1 MRRYNLFSNYTNKKT
16 KRSVKNNY
24 RTIENKI
31 IATYRDKDFFD
42 GNRSNGYGGYSYD
55 GRWKKYAKK
64 IIKRYKL
71 SNKSKVLHI
80 NSEKG
85 FILNDIKEVLPGIQV
100 FGTENSKYAIKKTL
114 KKVKPNIYFAEP
126 TNLPFQNNY
135 FDFALAIGVVYALSL
150 TNAIKCL
157 KEIIRV
163 SKNKS
168 FINLGS
174 YSNKN
179 DLELFNKW
187 SLLGITLLKEKEW
200 VKVLK
205 HTNYKGDYYYTNSKS
220 LGLK

>member
-1 MRRYNLFSNYTNKKT
+1 M
-16 KRSVKNNY
+16 
-24 RTIENKI
+24 
-31 IATYRDKDFFD
+31 
-42 GNRSNGYGGYSYD
+42 
-55 GRWKKYAKK
+55 
-64 IIKRYKL
+64 
-71 SNKSKVLHI
+71 
-80 NSEKG
+80 
-85 FILNDIKEVLPGIQV
+85 
-100 FGTENSKYAIKKTL
+100 
-114 KKVKPNIYFAEP
+114 
-126 TNLPFQNNY
+126 
-135 FDFALAIGVVYALSL
+135 
-150 TNAIKCL
+150 
-157 KEIIRV
+157 